1 MRTLAAFTAAAALA
15 SIHAVL
21 AQENAGDNPNR
32 FEPADLDLNRNNE
45 KSLPIQVGAE
55 LAKADPDATTTAT
68 TATTAA
74 VDETAANA
82 LSPPPK
88 TALNNPPAPAPTSI
102 KPVGPQK
109 PDRSIAYHDMFTR
122 MFPKNSV
129 VFSTDAI
136 TQEESEKLR
145 SSEQNTQIMAIE
157 GTQYLCSLPN
167 LQEQRRKMIAEEALS
182 TSYGEISLSNNQ
194 KAYELIEGLNQ
205 GCMNW
210 TSNYW
215 IYSYCHEDR
224 VIQYSNFPEGYKPV
238 KYLLGIYRDT
248 PADETFYGDRSM
260 AAKGGS
266 ELRNIDGEGN
276 RYLRMWYGE
285 GDWCNTGLRRVVQ
298 IQFTCCRN
306 EHIARVQETT
316 TCQYVMFIHTPRAC
330 HDLFKAKSAAP
341 SIQNNIICTPI
352 LKENTMLREREDSSA
367 PSTLSLQSM
376 ITNNCKSSA
385 FCAVEDEP
393 ESLFVSEKDS
403 HIEPRSSSSP
413 GMDILRGPK
422 SAGILPD
429 QVDIEQDA
437 FDTLWLDEYD
447 PIYLDAEE
455 MQTVIEDA
463 NNILLDLYE
472 SLINVNKAEERKADD
487 PKGAQLRTGADPETS
502 VENSN
507 EAIDAKG
514 STMLDANLQPVTG
527 EEEKP
532 QEKLDPLQLIRQE
545 LVNIRMD
552 LWRRAVEK
560 KDNSNQCS
568 ATDENGLE
576 FSGEGGLY
584 GFDLWETAANEAP
597 EEAVDALERFLK

>member
-1 MRTLAAFTAAAALA
+1 MRALVAFTAALA
-15 SIHAVL
+15 SLHAVL
-21 AQENAGDNPNR
+21 AQENAADNPNR
-32 FEPADLDLNRNNE
+32 FEGDLDIKRNNE
-45 KSLPIQVGAE
+45 KSLPIQVGVE
-55 LAKADPDATTTAT
+55 LAKADPDATTASTTTT
-68 TATTAA
+68 TAD
-74 VDETAANA
+74 VDETAVNA
-82 LSPPPK
+82 LPPPK
-88 TALNNPPAPAPTSI
+88 TAAALSNNPPVPTSI
-102 KPVGPQK
+102 KSGPPPK

-129 VFSTDAI
+129 VFATDAI
-136 TQEESEKLR
+136 TLEESEKLR
-145 SSEQNTQIMAIE
+145 PSGQNTQIMAIE
-157 GTQYLCSLPN
+157 GTQYICSLPDVR
-167 LQEQRRKMIAEEALS
+167 EQRRKMIAEEALS
-182 TSYGEISLSNNQ
+182 TSYGEISLQNNQ

-238 KYLLGIYRDT
+238 KYLLGVYHET

-330 HDLFKAKSAAP
+330 HDLFKARSAVP
-341 SIQNNIICTPI
+341 SIQNNIVCTPI
-352 LKENTMLREREDSSA
+352 LNGNNMLQEKEDLSV
-367 PSTLSLQSM
+367 PSTLSLQTM

-385 FCAVEDEP
+385 LCAVESDLER
-393 ESLFVSEKDS
+393 LTVSEKDLRD
-403 HIEPRSSSSP
+403 EPLSSSST
-413 GMDILRGPK
+413 GNDILRGPK

-455 MQTVIEDA
+455 MQTVMEDA

-472 SLINVNKAEERKADD
+472 SLNVKKLDVSKLDD
-487 PKGAQLRTGADPETS
+487 TKEAYSRTGVDAS
-502 VENSN
+502 SSGENSN
-507 EAIDAKG
+507 GAMDTNE
-514 STMLDANLQPVTG
+514 STMLDGNLQPITS
-527 EEEKP
+527 EEENPK
-532 QEKLDPLQLIRQE
+532 EKLDPLQLIRQE

-552 LWRRAVEK
+552 LWKRAVEK

-597 EEAVDALERFLK
+597 EQAVDALERFLK